1 MQTYR
6 GSCHCGAVVFEID
19 AEIETATR
27 CNCSICH
34 KKNAPMFRV
43 PADRFRL
50 IQGEDALTLYQWNTG
65 SARHLFCKTCGI
77 YPFHN
82 PRVAPDEVTVNLAC
96 LDGLDVDALPVRA
109 VDGQAFSL
117 EGADEC

>member
-6 GSCHCGAVVFEID
+6 GSCHCGAVAFEID

-27 CNCSICH
+27 CNCSICR
-34 KKNAPMFRV
+34 KKNALMHRV

-50 IQGEDALTLYQWNTG
+50 LQGEDALSLYQWNTG
-65 SARHLFCKTCGI
+65 TARHLFCKTCGV

-82 PRVAPDEVTVNLAC
+82 PRAAPDEFTVNLAC
-96 LDGLDVDALPVRA
+96 LEGLDVDALPVR
-109 VDGQAFSL
+109 VFDGKDFSL
-117 EGADEC
+117 EGSD